1 MKELEKIELKA
12 YVTWLDEDNIVWTV
26 VKEKANIDLEDAK
39 ENSIVVN
46 GLIKSG
52 KSPLVDTRSLHSI
65 TKDAR
70 DHFSMKGRDTNVSSI
85 AIIVGSALSRMVANF
100 YLGINKPKVPVRLFN
115 NDASAIKWSKSF

>member
-1 MKELEKIELKA
+1 MQTKELQKIELKA
-12 YVTWLDEDNIVWTV
+12 YVTWIDEDNIVWTV

-52 KSPLVDTRSLHSI
+52 KSPLIVDTRSLHSI
-65 TKDAR
+65 TKEAR
-70 DHFSMKGRDTNVSSI
+70 DHFSMKDRDTNVSSI

-115 NDASAIKWSKSF
+115 NDTSAIK